1 MVVLSTAAKR
11 PIFATGL
18 AGFRDKIRGYSV
30 SEFQGKDFMA
40 GHSKWANIQHRK
52 KAVDT
57 KRGKVF
63 TRINRLLTIAART
76 GGGDPD
82 ANPGLRLA
90 IEKANAANMPKD
102 NIERAIKKATG
113 DLEGVIYEEL
123 KYEGYAPGGVAV
135 LVECLTDNRNRTV
148 AEVRHAFTKYGGNL
162 GTDGSV
168 AYLFSK
174 IGVLNYAPGT
184 SEDDV
189 MEAALDAGAEDVVS
203 EDDGSIE
210 VITTPEVYSD
220 VVDAMRL
227 LVCRRKTQKLLCG
240 PASKW
245 IWMLKPVKKFCV
257 SSMYLRIWMTRR
269 KFIPMQTYLKR
280 RTTDHDGELQGA
292 RITACVFLALILAHE

>member
-1 MVVLSTAAKR
+1 
-11 PIFATGL
+11 
-18 AGFRDKIRGYSV
+18 
-30 SEFQGKDFMA
+30 MA

-52 KAVDT
+52 KAVDA
-57 KRGKVF
+57 KRGKIF
-63 TRINRLLTIAART
+63 TRINRELSVAARQ

-113 DLEGVIYEEL
+113 DLEGVSYEEL

-174 IGVLNYAPGT
+174 LGVLNFAPGT
-184 SEDDV
+184 SEDEV
-189 MEAALDAGAEDVVS
+189 MEVALDSGADDVTS
-203 EDDGSIE
+203 EDDGSLE
-210 VITTPEVYSD
+210 VTVSPEAYSD
-220 VVDAMRL
+220 VVDAMKTAG
-227 LVCRRKTQKLLCG
+227 LVPENSEITMRASVEVELDVETGEKVLRFLDMLEDLDDTQNVYSNADI
-240 PASKW
+240 PAQA
-245 IWMLKPVKKFCV
+245 
-257 SSMYLRIWMTRR
+257 Y
-269 KFIPMQTYLKR
+269 
-280 RTTDHDGELQGA
+280 H
-292 RITACVFLALILAHE
+292 